1 MTIGTIA
8 LAVTLGSIIGMAA
21 ILWDL
26 HTKYMFERHQ
36 ARFWEKQYE
45 KIFRTAK
52 HYASEASELREKLRP
67 FQRTRGKGGKFIGKG
82 QS

>member
-26 HTKYMFERHQ
+26 EATNRHLRGKVRYYEHRATDYMQQLAWARQ
-36 ARFWEKQYE
+36 KLARFD
-45 KIFRTAK
+45 RVRGAK
-52 HYASEASELREKLRP
+52 
-67 FQRTRGKGGKFIGKG
+67 GKYVKKEGE
-82 QS
+82 